1 MEGVIDAREEIGELV
16 AFGGRGPGTD
26 AERRAAQHLRARL
39 EQSGREAELE
49 PTWIRPNWPL
59 AYTGYALFG
68 VVASVI
74 ATASGTAGA
83 IIAGV
88 TLAAALADLSGLVHT
103 GRRLTGR
110 RGSQNVI
117 SREDGDRAGTL
128 VLVAHYDSART
139 AFAYGALAGPGRRAG
154 PFRALVAALAIVTAC
169 AVLQAAGTDSLAV
182 SAV

>member
-1 MEGVIDAREEIGELV
+1 MSSVIDANEDIEELV
-16 AFGGRGPGTD
+16 AFRERGAGTD
-26 AERRAAQHLRARL
+26 AERRAAKHLRERL
-39 EQSGREAELE
+39 DDLGREAEIE

-68 VVASVI
+68 VVASII

-88 TLAAALADLSGLVHT
+88 ALLAALAALSGLVHT

-117 SREDGDRAGTL
+117 SRENGDRAGTL
-128 VLVAHYDSART
+128 VLV
-139 AFAYGALAGPGRRAG
+139 G
-154 PFRALVAALAIVTAC
+154 
-169 AVLQAAGTDSLAV
+169 
-182 SAV
+182 